1 MWRNDAALLAL
12 SLHPEEVVKRAT
24 VLRCQRLPHVVPPPV
39 KHVVVV
45 VIESAVGETDCEKAV
60 SILVG
65 LALVAAAA
73 AAAETETYPANK
85 KKLPVEL
92 PLLHL

>member
-1 MWRNDAALLAL
+1 M
-12 SLHPEEVVKRAT
+12 V
-24 VLRCQRLPHVVPPPV
+24 
-39 KHVVVV
+39 VVVV
-45 VIESAVGETDCEKAV
+45 VIESAVGETGCEKAV

-73 AAAETETYPANK
+73 AAETETYRANK

-92 PLLHL
+92 RLLHL